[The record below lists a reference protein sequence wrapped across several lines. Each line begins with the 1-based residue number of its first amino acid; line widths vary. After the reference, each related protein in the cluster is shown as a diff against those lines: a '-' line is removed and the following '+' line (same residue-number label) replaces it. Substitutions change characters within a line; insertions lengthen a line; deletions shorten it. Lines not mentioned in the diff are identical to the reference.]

1 MYICVIVCI
10 YVYTVC
16 VYVYVDTHTQVG
28 HIENWGGALK
38 STCITVTCVCFV

>member
-1 MYICVIVCI
+1 MCVCMYY

-38 STCITVTCVCFV
+38 STCITVMCVCFV